1 MDIESDPKERASFSL
16 RFNTLPDTRS
26 VTGCRTVDRKG
37 TPITTIVAKTANETR
52 CGLFFSPIDLTES
65 VPEMLRHKLIHPQ
78 INAILAASGHHSTVL
93 IADGNYPAASKRG
106 PRAELISLNLM
117 PGIPTCN
124 QVLEAV
130 LSAVPVEKIQTM
142 QTERTGP
149 YALDGDPPVWDDYR
163 KTIKDAGIDLELESI
178 DKWKFYDAVSTPDHV
193 LTIQTAD
200 QQRYANILLQIGV
213 RMD

>member
-1 MDIESDPKERASFSL
+1 
-16 RFNTLPDTRS
+16 
-26 VTGCRTVDRKG
+26 
-37 TPITTIVAKTANETR
+37 
-52 CGLFFSPIDLTES
+52 
-65 VPEMLRHKLIHPQ
+65 MLLSKLIHPR
-78 INAILAASGHHSTVL
+78 ISEVLGRAGHHSKVL

-117 PGIPTCN
+117 PGVPTCD

-130 LSAVPVEKIQTM
+130 LSAIPVEAINTM
-142 QTERTGP
+142 ETETSGP

-163 KTIKDAGIDLELESI
+163 KTIKDANLDVELEAL
-178 DKWKFYDAVSTPDHV
+178 DKWKFYEAVSTEDHV

-200 QQRYANILLQIGV
+200 QQRYANILLTVGV